1 MVSGV
6 GTGTGRTVL
15 QRVRRGVDP
24 RASVTGKFVAATVA
38 SVAVAFVVVA
48 VAVWQATVAL
58 DATYAQAQ
66 AIYRGGIL
74 AFATLAVGVVVAFGF
89 VERSVVAGLRDL
101 DRETRRA
108 VETGRYEASFEPT
121 RSDEV
126 GQLAW
131 SVAELRD
138 QLGEQVAA
146 VESLNRELASTATR
160 QTRTLSAVRGGDL
173 TGRMDEE
180 TGVPQFD
187 ALATGFNETMAQMET
202 MVAEVRSFSRSVA
215 EAAREA
221 DEDAGAAKAGTRRVT
236 EATAAISEGVEAQH
250 AELAE
255 TADAMATLVERVR
268 TVARSAGA
276 VAEQS
281 ERAAATTGEG
291 ADAASEALEE
301 LETIEDR
308 MAASVDGIE
317 SLSATVEQVADLAD
331 EVRDLTTQTE
341 HLAMNTALEAK
352 KTRDDGSMTHL
363 GEQIQQLSNDTE
375 AAAAA
380 IEDGLGEVAADT
392 EAALAE
398 IERTQTALDRGA
410 DTIED
415 ALGAFEDVER
425 AVVATAADA
434 SRIDEATDEQTERA
448 AAVRE
453 NVASV
458 QEIGA
463 ETATEASDVAA
474 TAREQQAVIEGI
486 ERHVDW
492 LADGAGQLER
502 ALDQFTVR
510 SADVPEPAVEG
521 SR

>member
-1 MVSGV
+1 MARGVLRTGV
-6 GTGTGRTVL
+6 GALVR
-15 QRVRRGVDP
+15 RARRGVDP
-24 RASVTGKFVAATVA
+24 RASVTGKFVAAA
-38 SVAVAFVVVA
+38 LAAIGVAFVVVA

-58 DATYAQAQ
+58 DATYAEAQ
-66 AIYRGGIL
+66 AIYRGGVL
-74 AFATLAVGVVVAFGF
+74 AFATLSVGVVVAFAF

-101 DRETRRA
+101 DRETRKA
-108 VETGRYEASFEPT
+108 VETGRYEAAFEPT
-121 RSDEV
+121 RRDEV

-138 QLGEQVAA
+138 QLGEQVAT
-146 VESLNRELASTATR
+146 VESLNRELAATATA
-160 QTRTLSAVRGGDL
+160 QTRTLSSVRRGDL

-187 ALATGFNETMAQMET
+187 ALATGFNEMMAQMET
-202 MVAEVRSFSRSVA
+202 MVGEVRAFSRSVA
-215 EAAREA
+215 DAAREA
-221 DEDAGAAKAGTRRVT
+221 DENAGAAKAGTRRVT
-236 EATAAISEGVEAQH
+236 EATASISDGVEAQH
-250 AELAE
+250 AELEE
-255 TADAMATLVERVR
+255 TADAMAALLERVR

-281 ERAAATTGEG
+281 ERAAGTTSEG
-291 ADAASEALEE
+291 ADAATDALAELEE
-301 LETIEDR
+301 IEAR

-317 SLSATVEQVADLAD
+317 SLAGTVDEVADLAD
-331 EVRDLTTQTE
+331 EVRDLTNQTE

-352 KTRDDGSMTHL
+352 KTSDDGSMTHL

-375 AAAAA
+375 TAAAA

-398 IERTQTALDRGA
+398 IERTQDALDRGA

-425 AVVATAADA
+425 VVVATAEDA
-434 SRIDEATDEQTERA
+434 TRIDEATDAGTERA

-458 QEIGA
+458 REIGA

-474 TAREQQAVIEGI
+474 TARQQQAVIERI
-486 ERHVDW
+486 EARVDW
-492 LADGAGQLER
+492 LADGAGELER
-502 ALDQFTVR
+502 ALDEFTVR
-510 SADVPEPAVEG
+510 SSAVPERAVEG